1 MSSYLKFEFFEYFQI
16 QVKLFLFPL
25 ALNSITIWATVCI
38 DMYCYQLTCPVE
50 LYATGKKLNYLS
62 NSIPGQIIFRFLQA
76 ENSITVW
83 ATVCIDTVVNLLVLL
98 NYMPHH
104 TGWSIRAA
112 AIAPHFILYLFCENV
127 DGFLFKFWYHKLS
140 TLFVQIITV
149 VIR

>member
-1 MSSYLKFEFFEYFQI
+1 MSEPLDQEIQNSLSNSNPGQI
-16 QVKLFLFPL
+16 NFILPPS
-25 ALNSITIWATVCI
+25 LNSIIIWATVWI
-38 DMYCYQLTCPVE
+38 KSIVILLRIWILWVF
-50 LYATGKKLNYLS
+50 S
-62 NSIPGQIIFRFLQA
+62 NPGQIIFRFLQA